1 MTALFKAEESL
12 AVQVGVYVGKWCT
25 WTLERKEFALKRSEG
40 TVLHV
45 TTNSFARL
53 CRH

>member
-40 TVLHV
+40 TVLERDHEQ
-45 TTNSFARL
+45 FARL